1 MELTGGGKIANK
13 PILKIDILGPQND
26 KHNRFAYQMIAEHDW
41 CFCVISPD
49 PNTKPS
55 LCVVSRWQWL
65 ENDLE
70 LTTKLATMIAL
81 H

>member
-1 MELTGGGKIANK
+1 MT
-13 PILKIDILGPQND
+13 PIHKIDIPDPKNHKL
-26 KHNRFAYQMIAEHDW
+26 NRFAYQMIAEHDW
-41 CFCVISPD
+41 CFCVVSPD

-55 LCVVSRWQWL
+55 LCFVSGWQWL

-70 LTTKLATMIAL
+70 LTAKLSSMIAL